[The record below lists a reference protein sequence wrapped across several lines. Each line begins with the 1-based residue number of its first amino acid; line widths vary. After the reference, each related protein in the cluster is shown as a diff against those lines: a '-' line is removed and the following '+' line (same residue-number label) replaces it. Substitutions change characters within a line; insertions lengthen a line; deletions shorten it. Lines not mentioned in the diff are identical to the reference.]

1 MRQVMV
7 EIPRDRAARAVDIA
21 RRHGAVNLSRVDG
34 SDADGRHVALVLA
47 HVSNHALEPLV
58 SALQELD
65 DLRVSLLPVGALA
78 LHPPASAVADQ
89 VVDVTPRS
97 PLEVYV
103 AGLQSIG
110 SWGGF
115 LGYAVT
121 GAVVVWLAVT
131 TDAAYLLV
139 GAMLIAPFAGPAV
152 NTAIATARGDLHLLW
167 RSLLRYVVAL
177 LVTAGTAAALT
188 LLFHQRAATELMTSI
203 TSVPRSAVLLPM
215 AAGAAGALHLA
226 QSEQSSLVSGAAA
239 GMLIAASL
247 APPAGVVGM
256 VLVMGEHELLLPAL
270 FLLAL
275 QLGGI
280 NLAAALVLRAFGL
293 SPRGARYDRGRDVV
307 RVGSYVVTLAA
318 LAALGWWQFGSGP
331 TELERSSLAQRMRE
345 AVLAELS
352 HDDRIRVV
360 RARSSFPRAADPRG
374 HTLLVELVVQR
385 RDSADDVERIRREV
399 VARVRRTAAA
409 EEPSVAAVASVTVAE
424 R

>member
-1 MRQVMV
+1 MV
-7 EIPRDRAARAVDIA
+7 EVPRDRAARAVDIA
-21 RRHGAVNLSRVDG
+21 RRHDAVNISRLDG
-34 SDADGRHVALVLA
+34 SDADGRAVALVIA
-47 HVSNHALEPLV
+47 HVSNDALGPLV
-58 SALQELD
+58 SELEDVD

-121 GAVVVWLAVT
+121 GAVVVWLAFT

-152 NTAIATARGDLHLLW
+152 NTAVATARGDLHLLW
-167 RSLLRYVVAL
+167 RSLLRYLVAL

-188 LLFHQRAATELMTSI
+188 LLFRQREATALMASI
-203 TSVPRSAVLLPM
+203 TTIPRSALLLPL

-256 VLVMGEHELLLPAL
+256 VLVMGEHELLVPAL

-275 QLGGI
+275 QLVGI
-280 NLAAALVLRAFGL
+280 NLAAALVLRTFGL
-293 SPRGARYDRGRDVV
+293 SPRGARYDRGRGAV
-307 RVGSYVVTLAA
+307 RVGSYLVTLVG

-331 TELERSSLAQRMRE
+331 SALERSSVARRMRD
-345 AVLAELS
+345 AVLAELA

-360 RARSSFPRAADPRG
+360 RATSTFPRSADPRG

-385 RDSADDVERIRREV
+385 RDSTDDADSIRRDV
-399 VARVRRTAAA
+399 AARVRRTVEA
-409 EEPSVAAVASVTVAE
+409 EEPSVSAVSSVTVAE